1 MSRKAI
7 ILAWTVMFVG
17 LGCHLAAGATVAF
30 NPPVTYP
37 VGTAPRGVAAADLN
51 GDGKMD
57 LAVTN
62 FGDSNLNDKG
72 GVSILLGNGDGTFQ
86 SAKTFNAG
94 NMPESIAIGDFN
106 RDGALDIIAVSE
118 TENVLNLLFGNGDGT
133 FQPVFTVAL
142 DVDLYYVITGD
153 LNNDHK
159 IDVALL
165 GLGRDL
171 DGDGIRDSPGGIEV
185 LLGNGDGSF
194 QHGTLFGTNGAN
206 LAAADFNQDGNL
218 DLATDNFGVDV
229 YLGRGDG
236 SFNAPI
242 HNLPNPSY
250 LRYLQMGDFNLDGKP
265 DIAALLPTHLCS
277 YPPKTCNGTV
287 DLFLGNGDGTFSP
300 SFSSSGLY
308 QSLAIGDFDADR
320 SPDLALVAKSNV
332 VLRGDGK
339 GNFAAGGTFSINVPK
354 FLLAADLNG
363 DKLPDLVSTFGQ
375 TNIIGVELNATV
387 PDPDFSVA
395 AAAAIP
401 AIIGQG
407 QSSTANITLN
417 SLNAFTD
424 SVALV
429 CSVQP
434 AQSGLICSLDSNS
447 VNFDANGRATATL
460 TMTAGS
466 MLASMTS
473 AQSLNYTGL
482 FEFVWVPVLGFAFLR
497 KRILGGCLKPRE
509 LVGFVSTAFLVC
521 GLILQAACGGGGSND
536 RPLSHSYTVLVTGS
550 SGSTQ
555 HSTSTTLMVK

>member
-7 ILAWTVMFVG
+7 ILAWTVTFVG

-37 VGTAPRGVAAADLN
+37 VGTVPRGVAAADLN
-51 GDGKMD
+51 SDGKMD

-106 RDGALDIIAVSE
+106 RDLAPDIIAVSE
-118 TENVLNLLFGNGDGT
+118 TGNVLNLLFGNGDGT
-133 FQPVFTVAL
+133 FQPPFTVAL
-142 DVDLYYVITGD
+142 DVDPYYIVAAD
-153 LNNDHK
+153 FNNDHK
-159 IDVALL
+159 PDLVLF

-171 DGDGIRDSPGGIEV
+171 DGDGIRDSAGGIEA
-185 LLGNGDGSF
+185 LLGNGDGSY
-194 QHGTLFGTNGAN
+194 QLGTLFGTNGAN
-206 LAAADFNQDGNL
+206 LVAADFNQDGNL

-236 SFNAPI
+236 SFNPPI
-242 HNLPNPSY
+242 HNLPNLSY
-250 LRYLQMGDFNLDGKP
+250 LRYLQKGDFNLDGKP
-265 DIAALLPTHLCS
+265 DIVAFLKTHLCG

-287 DLFLGNGDGTFSP
+287 DVFLGNGDGTFSP

-339 GNFAAGGTFSINVPK
+339 GNFTPGGTFSINVAK

-363 DKLPDLVSTFGQ
+363 DNLPDLVSMFGQ
-375 TNIIGVELNATV
+375 TNIIGIELNATI
-387 PDPDFSVA
+387 PDPDFSIA
-395 AAAAIP
+395 AAAASP

-407 QSSTANITLN
+407 QSSTSSITLN

-447 VNFDANGRATATL
+447 VSFDANGKATAKL
-460 TMTAGS
+460 TMMAGS

-473 AQSLNYTGL
+473 PHSLNYTFL
-482 FEFVWVPVLGFAFLR
+482 LAFACVPVLGFAFMR
-497 KRILGGCLKPRE
+497 KGIPRECLKPKE